1 MKKKKLIPIVITAIM
16 WIMPMSAA
24 ASGSPLSNN
33 TLSDLNTELQTSYVQ
48 IPHMQAY
55 YDDLYMKRH
64 QELLDAINT
73 SNKQSILLYTQE
85 NRMTF
90 NMAYVLKKV
99 TTDYK
104 VFHKDKQPYEKDLNS
119 LNFNI
124 ERYARLIESLRRLP
138 PRMQE
143 IEESLVPDSLL
154 YHNDSLE
161 IYLSQSA
168 SALEKEIIGIS
179 KDTATDAFVLDAEGE
194 QYRDSCI

>member
-16 WIMPMSAA
+16 WIMPVSAA
-24 ASGSPLSNN
+24 ASGSPLNNN

-161 IYLSQSA
+161 
-168 SALEKEIIGIS
+168 
-179 KDTATDAFVLDAEGE
+179 
-194 QYRDSCI
+194 

>member
-104 VFHKDKQPYEKDLNS
+104 VFHKDKQPYEKDLNN

-179 KDTATDAFVLDAEGE
+179 KDTATDAFARFVAYIFNISEA
-194 QYRDSCI
+194 